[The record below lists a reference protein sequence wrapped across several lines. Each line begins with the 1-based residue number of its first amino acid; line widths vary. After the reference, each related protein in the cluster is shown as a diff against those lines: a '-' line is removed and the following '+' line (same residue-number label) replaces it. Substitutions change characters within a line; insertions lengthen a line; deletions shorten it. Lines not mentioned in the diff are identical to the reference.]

1 MATAQR
7 AQAHAP
13 KRIVRHFEATGIKL
27 NGARPWDPQ
36 VHDPGLNGD
45 QIRRGSQAL
54 EEAYITYACLLQNL
68 P

>member
-7 AQAHAP
+7 AHAP
-13 KRIVRHFEATGIKL
+13 KRIVRRFEAAGIEL

-36 VHDPGLNGD
+36 VHDPGLYVD
-45 QIRRGSQAL
+45 LIRRGSLAR
-54 EEAYITYACLLQNL
+54 EEGYVTYACLLQNL